1 MKALRS
7 FLQTFG
13 VLLGIWLSLA
23 LAAVLLEDVP
33 VGASDG
39 MPREWVDA
47 GMPAENDAGAPDDAG
62 FFEIDAGQE
71 EAVVDAGSPV
81 PRFRRDRWIVCPEP
95 AIAPS
100 LASVDLNRDGHT
112 QLVVG
117 CGDHWD
123 IMSVVAGAPVRV
135 ARVDAP
141 LGDGDPSAGPAI
153 DLDFDGDD
161 RRDLVLPLVRYGA
174 GGATRGGGLFVV
186 PRDRFGGFD
195 PPRPLAPISAV
206 SVQGGAVVGTAP
218 RDLVVIH
225 QANPFARL
233 PSEIWV
239 FAGGSSPT
247 RRAVLRVGVGAAGLG
262 LGDLDLDGKLDIIAS
277 SSEDARVE
285 LFMGDGAGTFPRHH
299 SLSIVGA
306 TNIAM
311 GDVDGDGAMDAVIE
325 ASGISVL
332 RARRAGDGAFETSR
346 IEIAP
351 STVRGV
357 ALAQLDGDPEL
368 EIVAWDSP
376 RLLVFERMG
385 DTWESRVR
393 IELGRADGTPEL
405 GARRHLV
412 TDLDGDGSADVVLLG
427 VSAIDGPRMLEL
439 VVIPGV
445 ERGIVDLGER
455 RDVSESP
462 WVLRVPLPE
471 ARAL

>member
-7 FLQTFG
+7 LVQTFG

-23 LAAVLLEDVP
+23 LAAVLLDDVP
-33 VGASDG
+33 VGETSDTPVAIDG
-39 MPREWVDA
+39 GVPPED
-47 GMPAENDAGAPDDAG
+47 DAGAPNDDAG
-62 FFEIDAGQE
+62 PSEIDAGRE
-71 EAVVDAGSPV
+71 EAVIDAGNPA
-81 PRFRRDRWIVCPEP
+81 PRFRRDRWVVCPEP

-100 LASVDLNRDGHT
+100 LASVDLNHDGQA

-123 IMSVVAGAPVRV
+123 IVSVVEGVPVRV

-141 LGDGDPSAGPAI
+141 PGDGDPSAGPAI
-153 DLDFDGDD
+153 DVDFDGDD

-206 SVQGGAVVGTAP
+206 SVRAGAMVGAAP

-233 PSEIWV
+233 PSEVWV

-285 LFMGDGAGTFPRHH
+285 LFMGDGAGAFPRRH

-311 GDVDGDGAMDAVIE
+311 GDVDGDGAVDAVIE

-332 RARRAGDGAFETSR
+332 RAGRAGDGALEATR
-346 IEIAP
+346 IESAP

-357 ALAQLDGDPEL
+357 VVAQLDGDPEL
-368 EIVAWDSP
+368 EIVVWDSP
-376 RLLVFERMG
+376 RLLVFERVG
-385 DTWESRVR
+385 ETWESRVR
-393 IELGRADGTPEL
+393 IELGPTDGTPEL

-412 TDLDGDGSADVVLLG
+412 IDLDGDGSADVVLLG

-445 ERGIVDLGER
+445 ERGIVDLGDR
-455 RDVSESP
+455 RDIKDAP